1 MKKILALV
9 LARENSKRLK
19 NKNRLIL
26 NNRPMFFW
34 SINQAEKIKE
44 ISNILIS
51 TDDKKIFNYTK
62 KLNCLTPWLR
72 PKKIAKGNTSS
83 AESAIHA
90 LDWYEENYGKVD
102 GLLLLQPTSPF
113 RKTKTILKCIKLFYK
128 FKCKSIISAMRL
140 KNKKNKADGAIYIIK
155 PDILRKE
162 KSFLVKKSKY
172 VNIKNNPLE
181 NLDIDTY
188 KDYIIAKKNEKSLK
202 NNEKNYYR

>member
-19 NKNRLIL
+19 NKNRLTL

-51 TDDKKIFNYTK
+51 TDDKKIFNYSK
-62 KLNCLTPWLR
+62 KLNCLAPWLR

-90 LDWYEENYGKVD
+90 LDWYEDNYGKVD

-113 RKTKTILKCIKLFYK
+113 RKRKTILKCIKLFYNTK
-128 FKCKSIISAMRL
+128 YNSIISVTKM
-140 KNKKNKADGAIYIIK
+140 KNKKIKANGAIYTIK

-162 KSFLVKKSKY
+162 KNFLAIKSKY
-172 VNIKNNPLE
+172 VNIKDNSLE

-188 KDYIIAKKNEKSLK
+188 KDYMIAKKNEKSLK
-202 NNEKNYYR
+202 K